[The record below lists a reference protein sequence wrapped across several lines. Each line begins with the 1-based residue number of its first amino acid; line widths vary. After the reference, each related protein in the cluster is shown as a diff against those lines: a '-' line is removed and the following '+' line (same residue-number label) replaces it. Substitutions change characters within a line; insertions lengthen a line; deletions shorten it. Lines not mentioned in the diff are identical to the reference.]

1 MFSLSCCLSAAA
13 IRFLGRPVPA
23 RIYAFLAVGLPV
35 VCRVHGTVTGFPCS
49 ALVRCG
55 RCRAPP
61 VPRDRGALMADK
73 DTSATTAVSQRRV
86 LFSGEAS
93 IARSFG

>member
-1 MFSLSCCLSAAA
+1 
-13 IRFLGRPVPA
+13 
-23 RIYAFLAVGLPV
+23 
-35 VCRVHGTVTGFPCS
+35 
-49 ALVRCG
+49 
-55 RCRAPP
+55 
-61 VPRDRGALMADK
+61 MADK